1 MQNDSLVGR
10 KLGAYL
16 IQHKLGEGGMARVY
30 KAYHARLRRDVAIKV
45 ILPEVADQA
54 GFRERFEREAQV
66 IASLEHRNI
75 VAVYDFGEL
84 DELTY
89 LVMQYVGGGTL
100 REQMRGGRPLDAR
113 LAASYAIQMAQAL
126 HHAHLKGIVHRDVKP
141 QNMLIS
147 ASDPMLILLSDFG
160 IAKLFDQHTQEASLT
175 TLTTPAA
182 GRMGGGDNLNPTLT
196 SVGQMVGTAEY
207 MAPEQI
213 NLKQVDAR
221 TDVYALGV
229 VLFQMLTGQVPF
241 QSSTL
246 LGILYQHVH
255 TPPMPVRELNPAVPD
270 GLAQITAKAMAKAP
284 EMRFQSAE
292 AMAQALESVI
302 APSTN
307 QFSAPL
313 AGPHIAYPQPGSN
326 SLGPGPAQSQGYYA
340 SPSYYGGQ
348 TLPGA
353 ASGGPHSDY
362 GRATT
367 RGGALRTI
375 AAGDNATHAPARP
388 RHTMRFSAI
397 ALTLVVIMAVG
408 LTLFSQGRLPWQNNG
423 GHGSVQQATAFNEGF
438 TTNDRNW
445 TSGQMQGLTA
455 LVDTQQ
461 HRYALTVAD
470 GNTYFPHP
478 DTIGSLPGTFTLSAT
493 MQQDTSDATA
503 AYGLAFYLTNPG
515 SSVHCYAFIVRI
527 DGEYAVMKY
536 NTDLPTPYSTLWAGS
551 HLPGMH
557 TGLHQANS
565 LQVHVEAGRFTFMV
579 NGTAVTHLVN
589 GASAPLSL
597 KDTMYT
603 SGQPGLLVSGSQ
615 VDFVVTAV
623 SLATS

>member
-16 IQHKLGEGGMARVY
+16 IQNKLGEGGMARVY

-89 LVMQYVGGGTL
+89 LIMQYVGGGTL

-113 LAASYAIQMAQAL
+113 LAANYAMQMAQAL

-160 IAKLFDQHTQEASLT
+160 IAKLFDQHTQEASWT
-175 TLTTPAA
+175 TLTAPTA
-182 GRMGGGDNLNPTLT
+182 GRTGGGDNANPALT
-196 SVGQMVGTAEY
+196 SAGQMVGTAEY

-255 TPPMPVRELNPAVPD
+255 TPPVPVRELNPAVPD
-270 GLAQITAKAMAKAP
+270 SLAQITAKAMAKAP

-302 APSTN
+302 TPSTN
-307 QFSAPL
+307 QLSTPL
-313 AGPHIAYPQPGSN
+313 AGPYVSYPPPGSN
-326 SLGPGPAQSQGYYA
+326 SLGPGSAQGYYA

-353 ASGGPHSDY
+353 TAGGPHSDY

-367 RGGALRTI
+367 GRGAQRTTTAGGN
-375 AAGDNATHAPARP
+375 AAHAPARP
-388 RHTMRFSAI
+388 RHTIQFSAI
-397 ALTLVVIMAVG
+397 ALTLVVLMAIG
-408 LTLFSQGRLPWQNNG
+408 LTLFAQGRLPWQNSGSG
-423 GHGSVQQATAFNEGF
+423 GTAQQATAFNESF

-478 DTIGSLPGTFTLSAT
+478 NAIGSLSGTFTLSAT
-493 MQQDTSDATA
+493 MQQDTGDATA
-503 AYGLAFYLTNPG
+503 TYGLAFYLTNQG

-527 DGEYAVMKY
+527 DGGYAVLKY
-536 NTDLPTPYSTLWAGS
+536 NTDLSTPYSSLWSGD

-557 TGLHQANS
+557 TGLHQANN
-565 LQVHVEAGRFTFMV
+565 LQVHVEAGSFTFMV
-579 NGTAVTHLVN
+579 NGTAVTRMVN
-589 GASAPLSL
+589 AATMPLSL
-597 KDTMYT
+597 KDTGYT
-603 SGQPGLLVSGSQ
+603 SGQPGLLVSGTN